1 MSKASKAKKRE
12 APTPEQIIRARLRR
26 MAGWE
31 EIRSFLTKLVMMAGL
46 MWFLFGYLFGITP
59 VKNNDMQPR
68 LSSGDLLLYYRL
80 EENLRPQDIVVFEK
94 EGKQY
99 IGRVIAR
106 NGDSVEITEDSRV
119 KINGSTVV
127 ETDIYYSTPK
137 YGDEVEYPVNLTET
151 QYFILCDYRDGARD
165 SRYFG
170 AVEFEEMKGKVL
182 AVIRRSGL
190 ERRKGRQKT
199 HWNIIADESL
209 RR

>member
-31 EIRSFLTKLVMMAGL
+31 EIRSFLTKLVMMVGL

-80 EENLRPQDIVVFEK
+80 EENLRP
-94 EGKQY
+94 QY

-190 ERRKGRQKT
+190 
-199 HWNIIADESL
+199 
-209 RR
+209 

>member
-12 APTPEQIIRARLRR
+12 TPTPEQIIRARLRR
-26 MAGWE
+26 LAGWE
-31 EIRSFLTKLVMMAGL
+31 EIRSFLTKLVMMVGL

-190 ERRKGRQKT
+190 
-199 HWNIIADESL
+199 
-209 RR
+209 

>member
-1 MSKASKAKKRE
+1 MSRQSKAKKKE
-12 APTPEQIIRARLRR
+12 VPTPEQMIRARLRR

-31 EIRSFLTKLVMMAGL
+31 EIKSFFTKLILMVAM

-59 VKNNDMQPR
+59 VRNNDMQPR

-80 EENLRPQDIVVFEK
+80 EENIRPQDIIVFEK

-119 KINGSTVV
+119 IINGSTVV

-137 YGDEVEYPVNLTET
+137 YGEEVEYPVNLTET
-151 QYFILCDYRDGARD
+151 QYFVLCDYRDGARD

-170 AVEFEEMKGKVL
+170 AVEYSEIKGKVL
-182 AVIRRSGL
+182 AVLRRSGL
-190 ERRKGRQKT
+190 
-199 HWNIIADESL
+199 
-209 RR
+209 